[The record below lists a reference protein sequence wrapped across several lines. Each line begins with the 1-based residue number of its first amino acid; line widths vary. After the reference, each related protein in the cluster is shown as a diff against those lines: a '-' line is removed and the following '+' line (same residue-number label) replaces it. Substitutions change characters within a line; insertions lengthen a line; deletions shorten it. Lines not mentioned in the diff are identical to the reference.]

1 MKPIGYI
8 LLHRTIFDHWTWRDK
23 PFSKGQAW
31 IDLIM
36 MVNFAE
42 GKDIVDGNTV
52 IINRGETLTSYEK
65 LSARWGWSRK
75 KTTNFINSL
84 KRDDMLLTKRAGRGT
99 VLTIVNYDD
108 FQDRGTDTE
117 QEKEHKRNSSGTGKE
132 HNIKNNNKYKRIK
145 EKENTLSEE
154 ERIRRMK
161 ERQREEEAADFCR
174 MRHLPLMTVDEYE
187 NYLSGNIPDKI
198 KEYYE
203 HL

>member
-8 LLHRTIFDHWTWRDK
+8 LLHRTIFDHWTWKDK

-36 MVNFAE
+36 LVNFTE
-42 GKDIVDGNTV
+42 GKDFVDGNPI
-52 IINRGETLTSYEK
+52 IINRGETLTSYEQ
-65 LSARWGWSRK
+65 LSRRWGWSRK

-84 KRDDMLLTKRAGRGT
+84 KKDDMLHTKRAGRGT

-108 FQDRGTDTE
+108 FQDKGTDME
-117 QEKEHKRNSSGTGKE
+117 REKEHKENSSGTGKE

-154 ERIRRMK
+154 EKHRRMI
-161 ERQREEEAADFCR
+161 ERQREEEKERIRNILHIDPSVE
-174 MRHLPLMTVDEYE
+174 LPD
-187 NYLSGNIPDKI
+187 
-198 KEYYE
+198 
-203 HL
+203 